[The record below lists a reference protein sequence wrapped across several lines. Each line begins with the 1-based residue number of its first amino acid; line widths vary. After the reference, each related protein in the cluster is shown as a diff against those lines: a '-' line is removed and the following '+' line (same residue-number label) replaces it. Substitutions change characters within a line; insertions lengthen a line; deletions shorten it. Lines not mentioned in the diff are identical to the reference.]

1 MAFTQCRAVDARADS
16 IVPVRSR
23 AHVTDALRSPGQPLD
38 ARTRAR
44 MEPLFGFDFS
54 DVRVHAG
61 PEAAS
66 SAASI
71 GARAFAVGSH
81 IIFGRGEHSPGTSA
95 GAMLIAHELAHVV
108 QQRGRITGDPGSLE
122 IGSPHDVAERS
133 AHAAAQQ
140 VVAGRAARPGLAA
153 GTPHSV
159 IRRWSSDEMSV
170 NLTPPN
176 VRQDNEPAPGQ
187 REPVWCQFG
196 GRDRGE
202 ECRPL
207 PACRTTA
214 RSTWDFVAIF
224 RVGGAP
230 PASPFP
236 ASARSESIDVE
247 GDLTYEPNSGPEQP
261 VGHFAETATYRGR
274 GNPVFRQRLS
284 FSSAQDGQLTVMLK
298 IGTAAGV
305 VIFNG
310 SVPCDRVDCT

>member
-1 MAFTQCRAVDARADS
+1 MAFTQCRTVDSSADS
-16 IVPVRSR
+16 IAPLRSR
-23 AHVTDALRSPGQPLD
+23 ARVNEVLRSPGQPLD
-38 ARTRAR
+38 VLTRAH

-54 DVRVHAG
+54 HVRVHAG

-71 GARAFAVGSH
+71 GARAYAVGPH
-81 IIFGRGEHSPGTSA
+81 IVFGRSEHSPGTSA
-95 GAMLIAHELAHVV
+95 GATLMAHELAHVV
-108 QQRGRITGDPGSLE
+108 QQHGQASGDPASLE
-122 IGSPHDVAERS
+122 IGEASDAAERS
-133 AHAAAQQ
+133 AHAAARQ
-140 VVAGRAARPGLAA
+140 VIAGRAANPGLTA
-153 GTPHSV
+153 GNPHSV

-176 VRQDNEPAPGQ
+176 VRQENEPSPGQ

-196 GRDRGE
+196 GRDRAD

-207 PACRTTA
+207 PACRTTS

-224 RVGGAP
+224 RVDGAP

-236 ASARSESIDVE
+236 ASARTEPIDVE
-247 GDLTYEPNSGPEQP
+247 GDLTFVPNSGPEQP
-261 VGHFAETATYRGR
+261 VGHFAEKASYSGR
-274 GNPVFRQRLS
+274 GNPVFRQRIS

-298 IGTAAGV
+298 IGTNAGV

-310 SVPCDRVDCT
+310 GVSCERINCT